1 MKRSCVRKRCRSL
14 PEKVGNPN
22 DRVISQMKR
31 DGADQPPP
39 GKMVSL
45 LMCYIDE
52 ECEDLSPT
60 IGVDFKLKTVLAKGK
75 CLRLAVWDTAGQ
87 EKFRTL
93 TSSFYRDTHGIIFG
107 RSELAHAPR
116 KKQIASKI

>member
-1 MKRSCVRKRCRSL
+1 MQRCRSIQ
-14 PEKVGNPN
+14 ENDGNPN
-22 DRVISQMKR
+22 DGVNSQTKR
-31 DGADQPPP
+31 AEADQPPSCD
-39 GKMVSL
+39 MASL

-52 ECEDLSPT
+52 EYEELSPT

-107 RSELAHAPR
+107 TSKVTHAPR
-116 KKQIASKI
+116 GTRSTSEN